1 MQKYTTSTW
10 HNLVPV
16 RDRHMNPYIFV
27 NNIQRR
33 IQNRVDTNLKI
44 QISNGHFFKFLTVKN
59 PNSVNTG
66 EQPSKHVYNIPKP
79 LGHHIWSI
87 LSLSL
92 DKIWGGD
99 PCPVVSYLLK
109 YWWFIIFG
117 FHILRGFESC
127 IIIDISVN
135 MISYCF

>member
-27 NNIQRR
+27 NNIQRT
-33 IQNRVDTNLKI
+33 IQNSVDSNLKI
-44 QISNGHFFKFLTVKN
+44 QIPNGHFFKFLTVKN
-59 PNSVNTG
+59 SKTVNAG

-99 PCPVVSYLLK
+99 PCPVVRYNK
-109 YWWFIIFG
+109 YSL
-117 FHILRGFESC
+117 ILGNWLYPLSL
-127 IIIDISVN
+127 IMLT
-135 MISYCF
+135 MIKLTPNITEL